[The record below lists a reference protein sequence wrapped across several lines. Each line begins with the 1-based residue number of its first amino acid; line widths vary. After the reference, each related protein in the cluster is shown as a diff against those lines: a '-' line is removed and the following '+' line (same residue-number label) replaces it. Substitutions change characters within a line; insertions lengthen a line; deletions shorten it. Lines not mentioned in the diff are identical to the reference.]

1 MAQPSPIPVFK
12 LYGEHMGWPTPELLH
27 CESIHQRSSL
37 YEWHIRVHQH
47 AELVQLLY
55 LHKGQAEIEI
65 EGKRTVVT
73 EASVQIVPALCVH
86 GFRFSPGTQGYVL
99 SLALPLLARFDTEY
113 DRQLSV
119 LNQPRCVTVKRSRR
133 HIATLFSTLLD
144 EYQQDND
151 ARELMLHAML
161 SALLVWLN
169 RQSQQQGPTEDRSA
183 RRRAVMRNFSR
194 HVESHY
200 REHLPLSD
208 YAQAVGLSAT
218 HLNYLCHE
226 FYGCSALS
234 VLHQRIMLEARRSL
248 QYTSMTITQLSDYLG
263 FTDATYFSRFFRRYE
278 KMSPKLFREN
288 MSNIKSGTSITYNE
302 KLIK

>member
-1 MAQPSPIPVFK
+1 MAHHSTIPVFK

-47 AELVQLLY
+47 AELVQILY
-55 LHKGQAEIEI
+55 LQKGEAEIEI
-65 EGKRTVVT
+65 EGKKTVVT

-99 SLALPLLARFDTEY
+99 SLALPLLARFDTEF
-113 DRQLSV
+113 DRQLTV
-119 LNQPRCVTVKRSRR
+119 LNEPLCVTVKRSRR
-133 HIATLFSTLLD
+133 HLSTLFSTLLD
-144 EYQQDND
+144 EYQQDGD

-169 RQSQQQGPTEDRSA
+169 RQSQPLIPVEERSE
-183 RRRAVMRNFSR
+183 RRRAVMRHFAR
-194 HVESHY
+194 HIESHY
-200 REHLPLSD
+200 REHLPLSE
-208 YAQAVGLSAT
+208 YAQVVGLSAT

-226 FYGCSALS
+226 FYGCSALN
-234 VLHQRIMLEARRSL
+234 VLHQRIMLEAKRSL
-248 QYTSMTITQLSDYLG
+248 QYTRMTITQLSDYLG

-278 KMSPKLFREN
+278 GCSPKLFRNN
-288 MSNIKSGTSITYNE
+288 MKDFSPHD
-302 KLIK
+302 

>member
-1 MAQPSPIPVFK
+1 MAQHSTIPVFK

-65 EGKRTVVT
+65 EGKKTVVT

-99 SLALPLLARFDTEY
+99 SLALPLLARFDVEF

-119 LNQPRCVTVKRSRR
+119 LNRPRCVSVKRSRR

-169 RQSQQQGPTEDRSA
+169 RQSQPQGAGEDRSE

-194 HVESHY
+194 HIESHY

-226 FYGCSALS
+226 FYGCSALN
-234 VLHQRIMLEARRSL
+234 VLHQRIMLEAKRSL
-248 QYTSMTITQLSDYLG
+248 QYTTMTITQLSDYLG

-278 KMSPKLFREN
+278 KMSPKLFRKN
-288 MSNIKSGTSITYNE
+288 MNEIKLDNKKEGGDE
-302 KLIK
+302 